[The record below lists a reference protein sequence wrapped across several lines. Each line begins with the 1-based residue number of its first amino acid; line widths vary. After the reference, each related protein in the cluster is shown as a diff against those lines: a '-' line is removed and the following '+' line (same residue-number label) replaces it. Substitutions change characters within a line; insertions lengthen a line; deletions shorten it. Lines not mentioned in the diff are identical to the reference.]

1 MVGNNHSTRLLFLQN
16 AKDQGNS
23 DMFLYSF
30 RLSRLPERH
39 LPLHTLTRMQISFSQ
54 QSSST
59 QGTEWKQQ
67 EAVKFSVNKF

>member
-1 MVGNNHSTRLLFLQN
+1 MVGNNHSTTPLFLQN

-23 DMFLYSF
+23 DMFLCSF
-30 RLSRLPERH
+30 RLSRH
-39 LPLHTLTRMQISFSQ
+39 LPLDTLTRMQISFSQ

-67 EAVKFSVNKF
+67 EAAKFSVNKF